1 MKRLVVV
8 PFLVLAACNPPQ
20 TRPDPIDNTVATA
33 TPAATAAPRVP
44 PGPVTPEERAVA
56 DAGNAFAADLHREL
70 SKKEKGNLFFSPN
83 SIEVA
88 LGMTLAGAKGTTEA
102 EMAKALHLG
111 ADAKATQAG
120 FGALLNRINGE
131 GKDRPYVLR
140 AANAIWM
147 QKGSP
152 LLPAFLS
159 TIATSFG
166 GAAREVDF
174 IGAPEP
180 SRATIN
186 FWVEERTEKRI
197 KELIPKGVITPE
209 TRLVL
214 TNAIYFKGKWANE
227 FDKKNTKEDD
237 FRTPS
242 AKVKASFMRD
252 TRHVPYSHDGGVQV
266 IELPYLGKEL
276 SMVVML
282 PDDPKALSALEASLG
297 ERIAKGPPK
306 SHKEVAIALPRFKM
320 TMPLSLNDPLQA
332 LGMKTAFTSDAD
344 FSGMTGTKGYAISAV
359 LHKAF
364 VEVNEEGTEA
374 AAATGVVIGI
384 TSVPPPPIPFRADHP
399 FVFLIRENA
408 TGAVLFMGRVVDPS

>member
-1 MKRLVVV
+1 MRKLVVV
-8 PFLVLAACNPPQ
+8 PFLALAACNPPQ
-20 TRPDPIDNTVATA
+20 AKQDPIGRDVPTT
-33 TPAATAAPRVP
+33 TATAAPRAP
-44 PGPVTPEERAVA
+44 PAPVTPEERAVA

-70 SKKEKGNLFFSPN
+70 SKTEKGNLFFSPN

-120 FGALLNRINGE
+120 FGALLHRINGE
-131 GKDRPYVLR
+131 RSDRLYILR

-159 TIATSFG
+159 TIAASFG
-166 GAAREVDF
+166 GAANEVDF
-174 IGAPEP
+174 TGAPEP
-180 SRATIN
+180 ARAQIN
-186 FWVEERTEKRI
+186 AWVEDRTEKRI
-197 KELIPKGVITPE
+197 MDLIPQGVITPD

-227 FDKKNTKEDD
+227 FDKKATKEGD
-237 FRTPS
+237 FLTPS

-252 TRHVPYSHDGGVQV
+252 TRDVPYSHEGGVQV
-266 IELPYLGKEL
+266 IELPYLGDEL
-276 SMVVML
+276 SMMVML
-282 PDDPKALSALEASLG
+282 PDDAKAFPALEASLA
-297 ERIAKGPPK
+297 ERIAKGPAK
-306 SHKEVAIALPRFKM
+306 DQTEVAIALPRFKM
-320 TMPLSLNDPLQA
+320 TVPLGLNEPLQA
-332 LGMKTAFTSDAD
+332 LGMKTAFGGGAD
-344 FSGMTGTKGYAISAV
+344 FSGMTGAKGYAISAV

-374 AAATGVVIGI
+374 AAATAVVVGI
-384 TSVPPPPIPFRADHP
+384 ESSVGTPPIVFRADHP